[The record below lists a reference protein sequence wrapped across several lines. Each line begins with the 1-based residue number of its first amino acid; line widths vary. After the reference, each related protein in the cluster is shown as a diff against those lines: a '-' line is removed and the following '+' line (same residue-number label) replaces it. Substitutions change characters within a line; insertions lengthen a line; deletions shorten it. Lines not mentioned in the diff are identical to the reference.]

1 MTSRFGNLAGFHSAT
16 WRDFIR
22 QLGRIQFPFFSHFAM
37 ASRNLGTT
45 AWSFTGP
52 MPGMPSASVGDF
64 GRIEARQ
71 FDFS

>member
-1 MTSRFGNLAGFHSAT
+1 
-16 WRDFIR
+16 
-22 QLGRIQFPFFSHFAM
+22 M

-52 MPGMPSASVGDF
+52 MLGIPSTSARDF
-64 GRIEARQ
+64 VWIEARQ